1 MTGIWAES
9 AQRFLLILASATT
22 LFFAIPIF
30 VAPLKWAKLMLWRVP
45 TEKDLAIYF
54 GRCLGAFILIIEI
67 MMFRAGLYGTG
78 LVLTF
83 EAIMM
88 VWLFMV
94 AVHVWGWIKGIQ
106 PITETLEIGLWLL
119 LIALTL
125 AFWPVA

>member
-9 AQRFLLILASATT
+9 AQRFLLILATTTT

-45 TEKDLAIYF
+45 SETDLAIYF

-106 PITETLEIGLWLL
+106 PVTETLEIGLWLL

-125 AFWPVA
+125 AFWPVQ